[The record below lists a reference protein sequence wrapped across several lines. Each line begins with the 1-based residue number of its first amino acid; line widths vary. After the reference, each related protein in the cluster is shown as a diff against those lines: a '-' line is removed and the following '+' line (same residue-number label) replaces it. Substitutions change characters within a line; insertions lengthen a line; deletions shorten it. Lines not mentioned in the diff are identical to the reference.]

1 MHKYVASKRQRLLHL
16 LVLILTPLAL
26 YVFGIKTVIHV
37 VNEKQDDIVFWV
49 CILLFIL
56 DGIFCFLAL
65 LWKFLDDPILGR
77 FSFDKD
83 GVTFYTP
90 LRSITF
96 LYEEC
101 AEIGITRWI
110 GGGQI
115 KAQYIYYV
123 FLSKKVLTDEQR
135 AYLFLGRSKKKRG
148 KRHMPLYQS
157 EYVLFQYRPDIFA
170 SFIECVPEQFK
181 NGLLWKEKN
190 LNLRPYERILHR

>member
-1 MHKYVASKRQRLLHL
+1 MHKYVASKRQRLLHF
-16 LVLILTPLAL
+16 LILFYPLGVLA
-26 YVFGIKTVIHV
+26 FVIIAIINV
-37 VNEKQDDIVFWV
+37 VKDKQGDIVFWL
-49 CILLFIL
+49 CIVFFI
-56 DGIFCFLAL
+56 FLSVPGFIGY
-65 LWKFLDDPILGR
+65 LWKFFDDPILGR

-115 KAQYIYYV
+115 KTQYIYYV